1 MKSAFKLPN
10 KNYSVNLTIRNLAFA
25 SRLPKAGQL
34 IGRRFTNFTMGEAVM
49 GKINK
54 AFLILPVVFA
64 ILIAVGI
71 LTS

>member
-1 MKSAFKLPN
+1 M
-10 KNYSVNLTIRNLAFA
+10 
-25 SRLPKAGQL
+25 
-34 IGRRFTNFTMGEAVM
+34 RRGFTNFTMGEAVM

-64 ILIAVGI
+64 VLIAIGI

>member
-1 MKSAFKLPN
+1 MARVYKFH
-10 KNYSVNLTIRNLAFA
+10 
-25 SRLPKAGQL
+25 
-34 IGRRFTNFTMGEAVM
+34 RFMSFTVGEAVM

-64 ILIAVGI
+64 ILIAIGI

>member
-1 MKSAFKLPN
+1 MKSAFKLPDR
-10 KNYSVNLTIRNLAFA
+10 NYSVKLTIRNLAFA
-25 SRLPKAGQL
+25 SRLPKAGL
-34 IGRRFTNFTMGEAVM
+34 RMRRGFTNFTMGEAVM

-64 ILIAVGI
+64 VLIAIGI

>member
-1 MKSAFKLPN
+1 
-10 KNYSVNLTIRNLAFA
+10 
-25 SRLPKAGQL
+25 
-34 IGRRFTNFTMGEAVM
+34 M

-64 ILIAVGI
+64 VLIAIGI